1 MKRKASPHIQRC
13 FCHVTRGSQQ
23 HCVSLYG
30 CFPLDTAAKHL
41 GSIPVLWIQ
50 KSRPLLTCLT
60 GEVKHAKHQADTAQ
74 RGAKGIL
81 SLAFLP
87 FCRLIERMSD
97 IAHVPTESANDGII
111 KGFRCSIGCFRH
123 HSAFVATHVL
133 LSKAMRQSQW
143 LHSHC
148 SMLRTLLYRP
158 KTMKGSE
165 SASADVPCQTQA
177 SQALQHFPNFRLH
190 CPMNLL
196 PLRLII
202 EKETSQTCAKGN
214 AYISISVSHQVTS
227 TENMSLSGIHVSHC
241 NGKCIEKPQMCCIRI
256 HKKYV

>member
-1 MKRKASPHIQRC
+1 MKRKASPQIQRC

-41 GSIPVLWIQ
+41 GSIPVVWIQ

-60 GEVKHAKHQADTAQ
+60 GEVKRVKHAKHQADTAQ
-74 RGAKGIL
+74 RAKGIL

-87 FCRLIERMSD
+87 FCRLIERLSD

-123 HSAFVATHVL
+123 HSAFVATHFL

-165 SASADVPCQTQA
+165 SASADFPCQTQA

-202 EKETSQTCAKGN
+202 EKRNVADLCKGKCL
-214 AYISISVSHQVTS
+214 HKHL
-227 TENMSLSGIHVSHC
+227 SLTPSYFNRKHVSFRDSC
-241 NGKCIEKPQMCCIRI
+241 QPL
-256 HKKYV
+256 